1 MRTILTLLV
10 LVTLSSQLRSQSN
23 TFPSTGNAG
32 IGNTSPPAPLTITKN
47 GVDDLGSSP
56 RSILQLLN
64 GSSGKG
70 LYLGYDNSEQLG
82 TIYPQGSSS
91 GIAFWS
97 HNGSSWGER
106 MRIHTNGNVGIG
118 TTNVPSDRF
127 VVQGAN
133 STSATEFG
141 NTSSGIN
148 YLQSYDRSTTAFK
161 SFEFFTSGSSATLH
175 LDASGNVGIG
185 TSTPGYRIEA
195 VSGSSLGFRLQ
206 TNNSS
211 VAGPL
216 MDLYDNGRAQ
226 ESIISSTDGTV
237 TGMYIATYTNH
248 PLLFST
254 NHSSAQVVLTTQ
266 GNMGVGLTSPT
277 EKLSVNGNVSAKKI
291 IVTQTGWS
299 DYVFNDNYELRPLSQ
314 VARYI
319 KQYKHLPEIPS
330 VRDVIENGV
339 SVGDNQ
345 ALLLKKIEELTL
357 YLIQL
362 EKKVDKQ
369 AKDLEKL
376 KAKG

>member
-1 MRTILTLLV
+1 MFLILV
-10 LVTLSSQLRSQSN
+10 IFSSQLRSQSN

-148 YLQSYDRSTTAFK
+148 YLQSYDRSTAAFK

-185 TSTPGYRIEA
+185 TSTPGYKIEA

-216 MDLYDNGRAQ
+216 MDLYDNGRTQ

-248 PLLFST
+248 PILFST
-254 NHSSAQVVLTTQ
+254 NHSSAQAVLTTQ
-266 GNMGVGLTSPT
+266 GNMGIGTTTPA
-277 EKLSVNGNVSAKKI
+277 EKLSVNGNISAKKI
-291 IVTQTGWS
+291 LVTQNGWP
-299 DYVFNDNYELRPLSQ
+299 DYVFDRKYNLKSLTEVERFIVKN
-314 VARYI
+314 
-319 KQYKHLPEIPS
+319 KHLPEMPS
-330 VRDVIENGV
+330 STEV
-339 SVGDNQ
+339 SQKGISIGDNQ

-357 YLIQL
+357 YMIQL
-362 EKKVDKQ
+362 RKIIDKQ
-369 AKDLEKL
+369 QSQIQQLQKQ
-376 KAKG
+376 